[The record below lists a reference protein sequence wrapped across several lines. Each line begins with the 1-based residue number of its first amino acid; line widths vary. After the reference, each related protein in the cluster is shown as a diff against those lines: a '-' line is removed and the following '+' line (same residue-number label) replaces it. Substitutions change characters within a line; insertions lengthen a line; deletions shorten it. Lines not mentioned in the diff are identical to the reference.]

1 MNKCLINYLLTKF
14 LTMKL
19 QAKFLCALT
28 LFLTASF
35 GMLHAQDNNVNTEF
49 GVKGGFNMSNLYGSG
64 DDVDD
69 NNILYGFNAG
79 VYATLPISDFVA
91 IQPELLFTTKGAEL
105 EYSNAF
111 ASGNTKF
118 KLNYIEL
125 PLLVRV
131 NVTKNFNI
139 HAGGYA
145 SYLVS
150 SKVTGD
156 GTIEFDEEI
165 DADDLARFDA
175 GISAGIGV
183 DFSPI
188 SVGLRYNY
196 GLTTVGK
203 ERTFAG
209 TTYTVPDAKNSNLTL
224 YLSYKL
230 N

>member
-1 MNKCLINYLLTKF
+1 
-14 LTMKL
+14 MKM
-19 QAKFLCALT
+19 QSNFLCALT

-49 GVKGGFNMSNLYGSG
+49 GVKGGFNMSNFLSN
-64 DDVDD
+64 DDEANDENV
-69 NNILYGFNAG
+69 LYGFNAG

-91 IQPELLFTTKGAEL
+91 IQPEILFTTKGAEL

-118 KLNYIEL
+118 RLNYIEV

-131 NVTKNFNI
+131 NITKNFNV

-156 GTIEFDEEI
+156 GSVEFDQ
-165 DADDLARFDA
+165 DVDTDDLNKFDA
-175 GISAGIGV
+175 GIAAGVGV
-183 DFSPI
+183 DFNPI
-188 SVGLRYNY
+188 SIGLRYNY

-203 ERTFAG
+203 ERTVAG
-209 TTYTVPDAKNSNLTL
+209 TTFTAPDVKNSSLSL

>member
-1 MNKCLINYLLTKF
+1 
-14 LTMKL
+14 MKI
-19 QAKFLCALT
+19 QSNFLCALT

-35 GMLHAQDNNVNTEF
+35 GMLHAQNDNVTTEF
-49 GVKGGFNMSNLYGSG
+49 GVKGGFNMSNLTN
-64 DDVDD
+64 DDNVDD
-69 NNILYGFNAG
+69 ENVLYGFNAG
-79 VYATLPISDFVA
+79 VYATLPISDYIA

-105 EYSNAF
+105 EYNNDLLQGNA
-111 ASGNTKF
+111 KF

-131 NVTKNFNI
+131 NITKNFNI
-139 HAGGYA
+139 QAGGYA

-156 GTIEFDEEI
+156 GDIDFDEDI
-165 DADDLARFDA
+165 DTDDLNKFDA
-175 GISAGIGV
+175 GIAAGVGV

-188 SVGLRYNY
+188 SIGVRYNY
-196 GLTTVGK
+196 GLTKVGK
-203 ERTFAG
+203 ERSDGFG
-209 TTYTVPDAKNSNLTL
+209 GTYTFPDAKNSNLSV

>member
-1 MNKCLINYLLTKF
+1 
-14 LTMKL
+14 MKMHSN
-19 QAKFLCALT
+19 FLCALT

-49 GVKGGFNMSNLYGSG
+49 GVKGGFNMSNLYSG
-64 DDVDD
+64 NADDE
-69 NNILYGFNAG
+69 NILYGFNAG
-79 VYATLPISDFVA
+79 IYATLPISDFIA
-91 IQPELLFTTKGAEL
+91 IQPEILFTTKGSKL
-105 EYSNAF
+105 EYDNAF
-111 ASGNTKF
+111 ASGNAKF
-118 KLNYIEL
+118 KLNYIEV

-131 NVTKNFNI
+131 NITKNFNV

-156 GTIEFDEEI
+156 GDFSFDQKI
-165 DADDLARFDA
+165 NTDDLNKFDA
-175 GISAGIGV
+175 GLAAGVGV
-183 DFSPI
+183 DFDPI
-188 SVGLRYNY
+188 SIGLRYNY

-203 ERTFAG
+203 ERTVAG
-209 TTYTVPDAKNSNLTL
+209 TTYTFPDSKNSNLTL

>member
-1 MNKCLINYLLTKF
+1 
-14 LTMKL
+14 MKL

-35 GMLHAQDNNVNTEF
+35 GMLYAQDNNVNTEF

-91 IQPELLFTTKGAEL
+91 IQPELLFTTKGSKL
-105 EYSNAF
+105 EYNSAF
-111 ASGNTKF
+111 ASGDAKF
-118 KLNYIEL
+118 RLNYIEL

-150 SKVTGD
+150 SKVSGN
-156 GTIEFDEEI
+156 GTVDFDENI
-165 DADDLARFDA
+165 DTDDLNKFDA
-175 GISAGIGV
+175 GISAGVGV
-183 DFSPI
+183 DFNPI

-203 ERTFAG
+203 ERTVAG
-209 TTYTVPDAKNSNLTL
+209 TTYTFPDAKNSNLTL

>member
-1 MNKCLINYLLTKF
+1 
-14 LTMKL
+14 MKM
-19 QAKFLCALT
+19 QSNFLCALT

-49 GVKGGFNMSNLYGSG
+49 GVKGGFNMSNLYQSEA
-64 DDVDD
+64 DD
-69 NNILYGFNAG
+69 NNVLYGFNAG
-79 VYATLPISDFVA
+79 VYATLPISDFIA
-91 IQPELLFTTKGAEL
+91 IQPEILFTTKGAEL
-105 EYSNAF
+105 DYNNALV
-111 ASGNTKF
+111 SGNSKF
-118 KLNYIEL
+118 KLNYIEV

-131 NVTKNFNI
+131 NITKNFNV

-156 GTIEFDEEI
+156 GDFNFDQEV
-165 DADDLARFDA
+165 DTDDLNKFDA
-175 GISAGIGV
+175 GLAAGVGV
-183 DFSPI
+183 DFNPI
-188 SVGLRYNY
+188 SIGLRYNY

-203 ERTFAG
+203 ERTVAG
-209 TTYTVPDAKNSNLTL
+209 TTYTFPDAKNSNLTL

>member
-1 MNKCLINYLLTKF
+1 
-14 LTMKL
+14 MKM
-19 QAKFLCALT
+19 QSNFLCALT

-49 GVKGGFNMSNLYGSG
+49 GVKGGFNMSNLYQSEA
-64 DDVDD
+64 DD
-69 NNILYGFNAG
+69 NNVLYGFNAG
-79 VYATLPISDFVA
+79 VYATLPISDFIA
-91 IQPELLFTTKGAEL
+91 IQPEILFTTKGAEL
-105 EYSNAF
+105 DYNSGII
-111 ASGNTKF
+111 SGNSKF
-118 KLNYIEL
+118 KLNYIEV

-131 NVTKNFNI
+131 NITKNFNV

-156 GTIEFDEEI
+156 GDVTFDEAI
-165 DADDLARFDA
+165 DTDDLNKFDA
-175 GISAGIGV
+175 GLAAGVGV
-183 DFSPI
+183 DFNPI
-188 SVGLRYNY
+188 SIGLRYNY

-203 ERTFAG
+203 ERTVAG
-209 TTYTVPDAKNSNLTL
+209 TTYTFPDAKNSNLTL

>member
-1 MNKCLINYLLTKF
+1 
-14 LTMKL
+14 MKI
-19 QAKFLCALT
+19 QSNFLCALT

-35 GMLHAQDNNVNTEF
+35 GMLHAQSENVTTEF
-49 GVKGGFNMSNLYGSG
+49 GVKGGFNMSNLYNSD

-69 NNILYGFNAG
+69 ENVLYGFNAG
-79 VYATLPISDFVA
+79 VYATLPISDYIA

-105 EYSNAF
+105 EYNNDLLQGNA
-111 ASGNTKF
+111 KF

-131 NVTKNFNI
+131 NITKNFNI
-139 HAGGYA
+139 QAGVYA

-156 GTIEFDEEI
+156 GDIDFNEEV
-165 DADDLARFDA
+165 DTDDLNKFDA
-175 GISAGIGV
+175 GLSAGVGV

-188 SVGLRYNY
+188 SIGVRYNY

-203 ERTFAG
+203 ERNDGFG
-209 TTYTVPDAKNSNLTL
+209 GTYTFPDAKNSNLSV

>member
-1 MNKCLINYLLTKF
+1 
-14 LTMKL
+14 MKL
-19 QAKFLCALT
+19 QANFLCALT

-35 GMLHAQDNNVNTEF
+35 GMLHAQDNNVNTEY

-91 IQPELLFTTKGAEL
+91 IQPELLFTTKGSKL
-105 EYSNAF
+105 EYNSAF
-111 ASGNTKF
+111 ASGDAKF
-118 KLNYIEL
+118 RLNYIEL

-150 SKVTGD
+150 SKVSGN
-156 GTIEFDEEI
+156 GTVDFDQNI
-165 DADDLARFDA
+165 DTDDLNKFDA
-175 GISAGIGV
+175 GLSAGVGV
-183 DFSPI
+183 DFNPI
-188 SVGLRYNY
+188 SIGLRYNY

-203 ERTFAG
+203 ERTVAG
-209 TTYTVPDAKNSNLTL
+209 TTYTFPDAKNSNLSL

>member
-1 MNKCLINYLLTKF
+1 
-14 LTMKL
+14 MKI
-19 QAKFLCALT
+19 QSNFLCALA
-28 LFLTASF
+28 LFMTASF
-35 GMLHAQDNNVNTEF
+35 GMLHAQNDNVTTEF
-49 GVKGGFNMSNLYGSG
+49 GVKGGFNMSNLYQNDA
-64 DDVDD
+64 DDENV
-69 NNILYGFNAG
+69 LYGFNAG
-79 VYATLPISDFVA
+79 VYATLPVSDFIA

-105 EYSNAF
+105 DYNNAF
-111 ASGNTKF
+111 ASGNAKF

-131 NVTKNFNI
+131 NITKNFNV

-156 GTIEFDEEI
+156 GDFNFEEEI
-165 DADDLARFDA
+165 DTDDLNKFDA
-175 GISAGIGV
+175 GLSAGVGV
-183 DFSPI
+183 DFTPI

-209 TTYTVPDAKNSNLTL
+209 TTYTIPDAKNSNLTL
-224 YLSYKL
+224 YVSYKL

>member
-1 MNKCLINYLLTKF
+1 MRSNILY
-14 LTMKL
+14 
-19 QAKFLCALT
+19 ALT

-49 GVKGGFNMSNLYGSG
+49 GVKGGFNMSNLYT
-64 DDVDD
+64 DDADD
-69 NNILYGFNAG
+69 ENILYGFNAG
-79 VYATLPISDFVA
+79 VYATLPVSDFVA
-91 IQPELLFTTKGAEL
+91 IQPELLFTTRGSKL
-105 EYSNAF
+105 EYNNAL
-111 ASGNTKF
+111 AQGNVKL

-131 NVTKNFNI
+131 NITKNFNI

-150 SKVTGD
+150 AKSTGD
-156 GTIEFDEEI
+156 GDFEFENQYDT
-165 DADDLARFDA
+165 DDFNKFDA
-175 GISAGIGV
+175 GLAGGIGV
-183 DFSPI
+183 DFNPL

-196 GLTTVGK
+196 GLTTIVKDGDDSS
-203 ERTFAG
+203 
-209 TTYTVPDAKNSNLTL
+209 DAKNSNLSL

>member
-1 MNKCLINYLLTKF
+1 
-14 LTMKL
+14 MKM
-19 QAKFLCALT
+19 QTNFLCALT
-28 LFLTASF
+28 LFISASF

-49 GVKGGFNMSNLYGSG
+49 GVKGGFNMSNLYNSG

-79 VYATLPISDFVA
+79 VYATLPISDFIA
-91 IQPELLFTTKGAEL
+91 IQPEVLFTTKGAEL
-105 EYSNAF
+105 EYNNALV
-111 ASGNTKF
+111 SGNAKF
-118 KLNYIEL
+118 KLNYIEV

-131 NVTKNFNI
+131 NITKNFNV

-150 SKVTGD
+150 SKVKGSGD
-156 GTIEFDEEI
+156 FDFDEDI
-165 DADDLARFDA
+165 DTNDLNKFDA
-175 GISAGIGV
+175 GLSAGVGV
-183 DFSPI
+183 DFSPLSI
-188 SVGLRYNY
+188 GVRYNY

-203 ERTFAG
+203 ERTVAG
-209 TTYTVPDAKNSNLTL
+209 TTYTFPDAKNSNLSI

>member
-1 MNKCLINYLLTKF
+1 
-14 LTMKL
+14 MKM
-19 QAKFLCALT
+19 QSNFLCALT

-49 GVKGGFNMSNLYGSG
+49 GVKGGFNMSNLYSN
-64 DDVDD
+64 DANDD
-69 NNILYGFNAG
+69 NVLYGFNAG
-79 VYATLPISDFVA
+79 VYATLPISDFIA
-91 IQPELLFTTKGAEL
+91 IQPEILFTTKGAEL
-105 EYSNAF
+105 DYNNAF
-111 ASGNTKF
+111 ATGNAKF
-118 KLNYIEL
+118 RLNYIEV

-131 NVTKNFNI
+131 NITKNFNV

-156 GTIEFDEEI
+156 GDISFDQEI
-165 DADDLARFDA
+165 NTDDLNKFDA
-175 GISAGIGV
+175 GLSAGVGV
-183 DFSPI
+183 DFNPI
-188 SVGLRYNY
+188 SIGLRYNY

-203 ERTFAG
+203 ERTVAG
-209 TTYTVPDAKNSNLTL
+209 TTYTFPDAKNSNLTL

>member
-1 MNKCLINYLLTKF
+1 
-14 LTMKL
+14 MKM
-19 QAKFLCALT
+19 QTNFLCALT
-28 LFLTASF
+28 LFISASF

-49 GVKGGFNMSNLYGSG
+49 GVKGGFNMSNLISDG
-64 DDVDD
+64 DNEPNDE
-69 NNILYGFNAG
+69 NILYGFNAG

-91 IQPELLFTTKGAEL
+91 IQPEILFTTKGSEL
-105 EYSNAF
+105 EYNNAF
-111 ASGNTKF
+111 ASGNAKF
-118 KLNYIEL
+118 RLNYIEV

-131 NVTKNFNI
+131 NITKNFNV

-156 GTIEFDEEI
+156 GTFNFNEDI
-165 DADDLARFDA
+165 DTDDLNKFDA
-175 GISAGIGV
+175 GVSAGVGV
-183 DFSPI
+183 DFNPI
-188 SVGLRYNY
+188 SIGLRYNY

-203 ERTFAG
+203 ERTVAG
-209 TTYTVPDAKNSNLTL
+209 TTYTFPDAKNSNLTL